1 MSTPIKKKG
10 LGRGLESLMKPALA
24 TPPAVEPVVERPTYF
39 QCPVDRIVP
48 MVNQPRVD
56 FDDQRLQELANSIRE
71 SGIIQPLVVRQGEG
85 DKLQLIAG
93 ERRWRAAQLLRME
106 TVPVVVRET
115 TDADMFVLA
124 LVENIQRADLNP
136 LEEAQAFERLLNET
150 GMTHDALADR
160 VGRSRSTITNALRVL
175 RLPASIRELVREG
188 TITSGHARALL
199 MAPEDARLLLA
210 ERITHERISVREAEE
225 IAREM
230 VSEAASEPAIDVSA
244 ATPPSAQELP
254 PEAEAAD
261 GDDWSEVP
269 EVADE
274 RSQKKKSD
282 IVPLRPQLRK
292 VQARL
297 AEQFGTRVIL
307 QVKRGGSGK
316 VEIHFADQDA
326 LRTLVDQLLR

>member
-1 MSTPIKKKG
+1 
-10 LGRGLESLMKPALA
+10 MKPTAPP
-24 TPPAVEPVVERPTYF
+24 TPAVEPAVERPAYF

-136 LEEAQAFERLLNET
+136 LEEAQAYERLLNET

-160 VGRSRSTITNALRVL
+160 VGRSRTTITNALRVL

-199 MAPEDARLLLA
+199 MAPEDMRLLLA

-225 IAREM
+225 VAREM
-230 VSEAASEPAIDVSA
+230 AAEAAAEAESASNPAPA
-244 ATPPSAQELP
+244 PALAPPSAPTPAAEEVDEWAESP
-254 PEAEAAD
+254 EAAD
-261 GDDWSEVP
+261 DRV
-269 EVADE
+269 
-274 RSQKKKSD
+274 QKKKSD

>member
-1 MSTPIKKKG
+1 
-10 LGRGLESLMKPALA
+10 MKPAAPAAAPTA
-24 TPPAVEPVVERPTYF
+24 TTAVDRPLYF

-48 MVNQPRVD
+48 MANQPRVD

-136 LEEAQAFERLLNET
+136 LEEAQAYERLLNET

-160 VGRSRSTITNALRVL
+160 VGRSRTTITNALRVL
-175 RLPASIRELVREG
+175 RLPPSIRELVREG

-199 MAPEDARLLLA
+199 MAPEDMRLLLA
-210 ERITHERISVREAEE
+210 ERITHERISVREAEDL
-225 IAREM
+225 AREM
-230 VSEAASEPAIDVSA
+230 V
-244 ATPPSAQELP
+244 
-254 PEAEAAD
+254 AEAAAEA
-261 GDDWSEVP
+261 EVATTPAEVSPATGSADPVAADEWVEEP
-269 EVADE
+269 EAADE
-274 RSQKKKSD
+274 RPQKKRSD

-297 AEQFGTRVIL
+297 AEQFGTRVLL

-316 VEIHFADQDA
+316 LEIHFADQDA
-326 LRTLVDQLLR
+326 LRALVDQLLR

>member
-10 LGRGLESLMKPALA
+10 LGRGLESLMKPASA
-24 TPPAVEPVVERPTYF
+24 TPPAVEPVAERPTYF

-93 ERRWRAAQLLRME
+93 ERRWRASQLLRME

-136 LEEAQAFERLLNET
+136 LEEAQAYERLLNET

-160 VGRSRSTITNALRVL
+160 VGRSRTTITNALRVL

-244 ATPPSAQELP
+244 SPSSAQEP
-254 PEAEAAD
+254 QQETVAAD
-261 GDDWSEVP
+261 GDDWSEAP
-269 EVADE
+269 EVPDE
-274 RSQKKKSD
+274 RAQKKKSD

>member
-1 MSTPIKKKG
+1 
-10 LGRGLESLMKPALA
+10 MKPASA
-24 TPPAVEPVVERPTYF
+24 TPPAVEPVAERPTYF

-136 LEEAQAFERLLNET
+136 LEEAQAYERLLNET

-160 VGRSRSTITNALRVL
+160 VGRSRTTITNALRVL

-244 ATPPSAQELP
+244 SPSSAQEP
-254 PEAEAAD
+254 QQETVAAD
-261 GDDWSEVP
+261 GDDWSEAP
-269 EVADE
+269 EVPDE
-274 RSQKKKSD
+274 RAQKKKSD

>member
-10 LGRGLESLMKPALA
+10 LGRGLESLMKPASA
-24 TPPAVEPVVERPTYF
+24 TPPAVEPVAERPTYF

-136 LEEAQAFERLLNET
+136 LEEAQAYERLLNET

-160 VGRSRSTITNALRVL
+160 VGRSRTTITNALRVL

-244 ATPPSAQELP
+244 SPSSAQEP
-254 PEAEAAD
+254 QQETVAAD
-261 GDDWSEVP
+261 GDDWSEAP
-269 EVADE
+269 EVPDE
-274 RSQKKKSD
+274 RAQKKKSD

>member
-1 MSTPIKKKG
+1 
-10 LGRGLESLMKPALA
+10 MKPASA
-24 TPPAVEPVVERPTYF
+24 TPPAVEPVAERPTYF

-136 LEEAQAFERLLNET
+136 LEEAQAYERLLNET

-160 VGRSRSTITNALRVL
+160 VGRSRTTITNALRVL

-199 MAPEDARLLLA
+199 MAPEGARLLLA

-244 ATPPSAQELP
+244 SPSSAQEP
-254 PEAEAAD
+254 QQETVAAD
-261 GDDWSEVP
+261 GDDWSEAP
-269 EVADE
+269 EVPDE
-274 RSQKKKSD
+274 RAQKKKSD

>member
-1 MSTPIKKKG
+1 
-10 LGRGLESLMKPALA
+10 MKPAA
-24 TPPAVEPVVERPTYF
+24 AAAPVVEAVAERPTYF

-93 ERRWRAAQLLRME
+93 ERRWRAAQLLHME

-136 LEEAQAFERLLNET
+136 LEEAQAYERLLNET

-160 VGRSRSTITNALRVL
+160 VGRSRTTITNALRVL
-175 RLPASIRELVREG
+175 RLPPSIRELVREG

-199 MAPEDARLLLA
+199 MAPEDARMLLA

-225 IAREM
+225 MAREL
-230 VSEAASEPAIDVSA
+230 SAEAVSEPAMGVSA
-244 ATPPSAQELP
+244 TTPSSAQEPP
-254 PEAEAAD
+254 PEADVAD
-261 GDDWSEVP
+261 ADEWSEAP